1 MPAPNSGEVVFQ
13 NYSQGKIKL
22 PPPTI
27 IGVYNPAKP
36 IGLSSAPNGLQ
47 AKAGIKPLSE
57 NEVQINGKIYTI
69 TEDFLRKHPG
79 GSVIKSKLGNNATQ
93 AFNEFHSRSTKAKKW
108 LAGLPSREGFPQTA
122 LLDDFDKMRQEL
134 VDEGYFKFDPIHVAY
149 RFIELAL
156 MAVFGYWLVLKGWYW
171 TGMLVLGITSGRC
184 GWMQHEAN
192 HHSVTGNIK
201 IDKIIGSFFFSFGEA
216 GSATWWT
223 SSHNRHHAS
232 PQHVGYDSDLNTL
245 PAMAFD
251 IVTAR
256 LGKPAWLKFQ
266 AFTFLPSVALVVLYW
281 KLYLHPMAIWRKK
294 AWKDALFLVLHYVIW
309 YKAFS
314 VVHNGNLGL
323 IVVSHLIWGSIA
335 GLYLFTNFA
344 LSHTHKDVI
353 LADMSEDWVRSAVL
367 RTTNIK
373 HSLAVNWFMG
383 YLNMQ
388 IEHHLFPN
396 MPQFRHPLIADRV
409 KALCLKH
416 NLPYD
421 ERGYFE
427 ILYVTFK
434 NLHDVGGCETV
445 GVDLKTSWLKKHK
458 NA

>member
-1 MPAPNSGEVVFQ
+1 MTV
-13 NYSQGKIKL
+13 
-22 PPPTI
+22 
-27 IGVYNPAKP
+27 
-36 IGLSSAPNGLQ
+36 
-47 AKAGIKPLSE
+47 
-57 NEVQINGKIYTI
+57 
-69 TEDFLRKHPG
+69 
-79 GSVIKSKLGNNATQ
+79 LGYYLV
-93 AFNEFHSRSTKAKKW
+93 HK
-108 LAGLPSREGFPQTA
+108 GF
-122 LLDDFDKMRQEL
+122 
-134 VDEGYFKFDPIHVAY
+134 
-149 RFIELAL
+149 
-156 MAVFGYWLVLKGWYW
+156 YWV
-171 TGMLVLGITSGRC
+171 GMLILGITSGRC

-192 HHSVTGNIK
+192 HHSVTGNIAV
-201 IDKIIGSFFFSFGEA
+201 DKVIGSFFFSFGEA

-232 PQHVGYDSDLNTL
+232 PQHVGFDSDLNTL

-256 LGKPAWLKFQ
+256 LGKPGWLKFQ
-266 AFTFLPSVALVVLYW
+266 AFTFEASVALVVLYW
-281 KLYLHPMAIWRKK
+281 KLYLHPIAIWRKK
-294 AWKDALFLVLHYVIW
+294 AWKDAAFLVLHYVVW

-314 VVHNGNLGL
+314 IIHNGNIGL
-323 IVVSHLIWGSIA
+323 IIASHLIWGSIA
-335 GLYLFTNFA
+335 GFYLFTNFA

-373 HSLAVNWFMG
+373 HSWAVNWWMG

-396 MPQFRHPLIADRV
+396 MPQFRHPLVSDRV

-427 ILYVTFK
+427 IVYVTFK
-434 NLHDVGGCETV
+434 NLHDVGCCPTV
-445 GVDLKTSWLKKHK
+445 GVDLKTNWLRKPKTRVL
-458 NA
+458 